1 MFCPV
6 MDVFDET
13 RRKWVW
19 LSEKPHAT
27 GTLKN
32 YCFPMA
38 RPMTVL
44 ESELPALE
52 FKYLLYGHGGRE
64 TTGEPLAPKVMGNVA
79 VTPGLAE
86 ALAGLSAACHG
97 SAELSDQVRA
107 EELLAA
113 LDSAKAVFANTPR
126 AEPVS
131 ATAACRAEE
140 TRSAPLSDA
149 STTSTGR

>member
-1 MFCPV
+1 
-6 MDVFDET
+6 MDVFDAT

-52 FKYLLYGHGGRE
+52 FKSRGAGDSEVTLRSRRS
-64 TTGEPLAPKVMGNVA
+64 KVRIPEVCNVK
-79 VTPGLAE
+79 TQ
-86 ALAGLSAACHG
+86 
-97 SAELSDQVRA
+97 DQVRSVC
-107 EELLAA
+107 ESIIQNSLEH
-113 LDSAKAVFANTPR
+113 AKA
-126 AEPVS
+126 
-131 ATAACRAEE
+131 
-140 TRSAPLSDA
+140 
-149 STTSTGR
+149 